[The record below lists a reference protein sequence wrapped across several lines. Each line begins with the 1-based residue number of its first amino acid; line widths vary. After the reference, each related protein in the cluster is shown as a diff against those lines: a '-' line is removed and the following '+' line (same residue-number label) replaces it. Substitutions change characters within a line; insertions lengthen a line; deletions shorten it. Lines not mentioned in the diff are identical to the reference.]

1 MRERDGRMRYGVL
14 RAWVS
19 LSRLPFYTAGILPF
33 LLGNLLA
40 WDITGHL
47 SWSVLG
53 WGVLGL
59 LLILL
64 ATHFSAEYFDYEVD
78 ALAARS
84 GRNRF
89 SGGSQVLQTGIIPR
103 RHALIASFVSLSL
116 AAGVGMLLQFYY
128 KTGPFTLPLGVL
140 GVIGGLFYAAKPIQ
154 WAYRSLGEIWIGFC
168 YGWLTLAASYY
179 IQTGGAIPAL
189 VHWVAL
195 PIALSIFNVILINEF
210 PDYWADRESGKLTLV
225 ARFGKAK
232 MSKLYALISLGVWGS
247 YIFAVKMGVPVKAL
261 LFFSPVFILSA
272 ATAFQVLRG
281 GYTDRERLERICAKT
296 LIVNLGVT
304 ISLMLAVL
312 VY

>member
-1 MRERDGRMRYGVL
+1 MRYEVL

-40 WDITGHL
+40 WNITGHL
-47 SWSVLG
+47 NWSILG

-64 ATHFSAEYFDYEVD
+64 ATHYSAEYFDYEVD
-78 ALAARS
+78 ALAARL

-103 RHALIASFVSLSL
+103 KHVLIASFVFLFP
-116 AAGVGMLLQFYY
+116 AAGVGVLLQFYY
-128 KTGPFTLPLGVL
+128 KTGPFTLPLGIL

-189 VHWVAL
+189 VHWTAL

-210 PDYWADRESGKLTLV
+210 PDYWADREAGKLTLV
-225 ARFGKAK
+225 ARFGMAK
-232 MSKLYALISLGVWGS
+232 MSKLYALISAGVWGS
-247 YIFAVKMGVPVKAL
+247 YIFAVKMGIPVKAL
-261 LFFSPVFILSA
+261 LFFSPVFILST
-272 ATAFQVLRG
+272 ATAFQVLKG
-281 GYTDRERLERICAKT
+281 GYTDRERLEKICAKT

>member
-1 MRERDGRMRYGVL
+1 MRYGVL

-19 LSRLPFYTAGILPF
+19 LSRLPFYTAGVLPF

-40 WDITGHL
+40 WDITNHL

-210 PDYWADRESGKLTLV
+210 PDYWADREAGKLTLV

-232 MSKLYALISLGVWGS
+232 MSKVYALISLGAWGS

>member
-1 MRERDGRMRYGVL
+1 MRYGVL

-40 WDITGHL
+40 WDITNHL

-210 PDYWADRESGKLTLV
+210 PDYWADREAGKLTLV

-232 MSKLYALISLGVWGS
+232 MSKVYALISLGAWGS